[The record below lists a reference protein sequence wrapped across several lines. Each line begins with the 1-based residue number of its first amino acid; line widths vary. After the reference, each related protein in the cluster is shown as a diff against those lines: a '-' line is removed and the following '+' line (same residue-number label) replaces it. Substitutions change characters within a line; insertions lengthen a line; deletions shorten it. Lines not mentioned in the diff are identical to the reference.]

1 MSSIYQERENYSK
14 KLLTLKK
21 TMSNDSLI
29 LLISVYDDCKQQTEQ
44 KT

>member
-29 LLISVYDDCKQQTEQ
+29 LISVYDDCKQQTEQ